1 MGENGG
7 QFAVGSGVVES
18 GAAADAALLDAH
30 HHGGGQ
36 VGGERGVH
44 ATEFPGGDA
53 VVDELLDTAGGDAG
67 IAFVDLAGGGEGV
80 EVGHEPVRCGREGS
94 ADRGEVGGDAL
105 QGTGGRGHL
114 GFDGF
119 RGAFEEMHGG
129 RADQLFL
136 AAGEGVERGFGA
148 SEPCRDGV
156 EREVGE
162 AFGEEQPDQ
171 LVEQFGAAGGR
182 EGRALLHTGN
192 STAMLLAVLIVE
204 QYCGREQSTA
214 LRTIGGF
221 PVAVDRLL
229 PTDEARDLIRLT
241 RDVADKVLAPIV
253 DEHEKA
259 ETYPEGVFAT
269 LGEAGL
275 LSLPYPEEW
284 GGGGQPYEVYL
295 QVLEEIAARWAAVAV
310 AVSVHSLACYPLMEF
325 GSAEQQRRWLPEMLG
340 GGTVGAYSLSEPQAG
355 SDAAALTCKAT
366 AVEGG
371 YRVDGAKAWITH
383 GGIADFYNVFARTG
397 EGSKGISCFLV
408 PKGTDGLS
416 FGKPEEKMG
425 LHAVPTTS
433 AHYDEA
439 FVPAE
444 RRIGAEG
451 QGLQIAFSALDSGRL
466 GIAAVAV
473 GLAQA
478 ALDEAVAYAQERTA
492 FGRRIIDH
500 QGLGFLLAD
509 MAAAVDSARATYL
522 DAARRRDA
530 GLPYSRQASVAKL
543 VATDAAM
550 KVTTDAVQVLG
561 GYGYTR
567 DFRVER
573 YMREAKIT
581 QIFEG
586 TNQIQRLVISRH
598 LAG

>member
-1 MGENGG
+1 M
-7 QFAVGSGVVES
+7 
-18 GAAADAALLDAH
+18 
-30 HHGGGQ
+30 
-36 VGGERGVH
+36 
-44 ATEFPGGDA
+44 
-53 VVDELLDTAGGDAG
+53 
-67 IAFVDLAGGGEGV
+67 
-80 EVGHEPVRCGREGS
+80 
-94 ADRGEVGGDAL
+94 
-105 QGTGGRGHL
+105 
-114 GFDGF
+114 
-119 RGAFEEMHGG
+119 
-129 RADQLFL
+129 
-136 AAGEGVERGFGA
+136 
-148 SEPCRDGV
+148 
-156 EREVGE
+156 
-162 AFGEEQPDQ
+162 
-171 LVEQFGAAGGR
+171 
-182 EGRALLHTGN
+182 
-192 STAMLLAVLIVE
+192 
-204 QYCGREQSTA
+204 
-214 LRTIGGF
+214 
-221 PVAVDRLL
+221 AVDRLL
-229 PTDEARDLIRLT
+229 PSAEARDLIQLT
-241 RDVADKVLAPIV
+241 RDIADKVLAPIV
-253 DEHEKA
+253 DAHERS

-310 AVSVHSLACYPLMEF
+310 AVSVHSLSCYPLLAF
-325 GSAEQQRRWLPEMLG
+325 GTEEQRQRWLPEMLG
-340 GGTVGAYSLSEPQAG
+340 GSTIGAYSLSEPQAG

-366 AVEGG
+366 ATGDG
-371 YRVDGAKAWITH
+371 YRITGTKAWITH
-383 GGIADFYNVFARTG
+383 GGRADFYTLFARTG
-397 EGSKGISCFLV
+397 EGSRGISCFLV
-408 PKGTDGLS
+408 DSGTPGLS

-425 LHAVPTTS
+425 LAAVPTTT
-433 AHYDEA
+433 AHYDDA
-439 FVPAE
+439 LVPAE

-478 ALDEAVAYAQERTA
+478 ALDEATAYAQQRTA
-492 FGRRIIDH
+492 FGRKIIDH

-530 GLPYSRQASVAKL
+530 GLPYSRNASVAKL

-586 TNQIQRLVISRH
+586 TNQIQRLVIARS
-598 LAG
+598 LAGS